1 MDDQPR
7 RASRASLPSRLLSAA
22 LAFVICLLAGQPS
35 AQTLIKLDKRHVKWG
50 ALAYGTGA
58 EVTYAYLR
66 QPLAD
71 PEARNCKRMLPP
83 DHALAPSGVDH
94 ARFDRE
100 VRRAFALWSEVA
112 NIRFRE
118 VQDSATAQIVIGA
131 QADPRGIA
139 YVNVTL
145 GEKRNDAISELTR
158 ATICLNPVVDWTPVH
173 DGDPMTYHVRRVIAH
188 EIGHAVGLDHLGP
201 EGGLM
206 GFRYIETATTPV
218 AELSPADIAAI
229 RTLYGPLDGVIAVA
243 SPAQP
248 TDRPTAS
255 ASPAASRALVPAIAP
270 AALP

>member
-1 MDDQPR
+1 MNDQSR
-7 RASRASLPSRLLSAA
+7 RASGGSLICRLLSAA
-22 LAFVICLLAGQPS
+22 LAIVICLLAGQPS

-71 PEARNCKRMLPP
+71 PEARNCKRMVPP
-83 DHALAPSGVDH
+83 EHALDPSGVGH
-94 ARFDRE
+94 ARFERE
-100 VRRAFALWSEVA
+100 VQKAFALWSA
-112 NIRFRE
+112 AADIRFRE
-118 VQDSATAQIVIGA
+118 VQDSDAAQIVIGA

-145 GEKRNDAISELTR
+145 GEKRNDAISELTL
-158 ATICLNPVVDWTPVH
+158 ATICLNPMVTWTPIN
-173 DGDPMTYHVRRVIAH
+173 DGDPATYHVRRVLAH

-206 GFRYIETATTPV
+206 GYRYIENATTPV
-218 AELSPADIAAI
+218 AELSAADIAAI
-229 RTLYGPLDGVIAVA
+229 RTLYGPLDGALTTVAVTRT
-243 SPAQP
+243 P

-255 ASPAASRALVPAIAP
+255 AVASRALVPARTP

>member
-7 RASRASLPSRLLSAA
+7 SPSSSSLPRRLLTAA
-22 LAFVICLLAGQPS
+22 LAIVICLLAGQAS

-66 QPLAD
+66 EPLAD
-71 PEARNCKRMLPP
+71 PDARNCKRMLPP

-100 VRRAFALWSEVA
+100 VRRAFALWSAVA
-112 NIRFRE
+112 DITFRE
-118 VQDSATAQIVIGA
+118 ISDSTKAEIVIGA

-145 GEKRNDAISELTR
+145 GTERSDAISELAQ
-158 ATICLNPVVDWTPVH
+158 ATICLNPLVDWTPVN
-173 DGDPMTYHVRRVIAH
+173 DGDPATYHVRRVIAH

-201 EGGLM
+201 EGGVM
-206 GFRYIETATTPV
+206 GFRYIENATTPV

-229 RTLYGPLDGVIAVA
+229 RTLYGPIEGVIAVA
-243 SPAQP
+243 APAEK
-248 TDRPTAS
+248 TTRPAAAS
-255 ASPAASRALVPAIAP
+255 ASRALIPAI
-270 AALP
+270 LP